1 MRALALAVFVAVVL
15 AAFLWFRHD
24 ASSSS
29 SAVVARALDGDTIVL
44 TGGEHVRLVQIDAP
58 EKGSECYGEAASA
71 LTRRLLP
78 PGTRVR
84 IEPDPSLD
92 RADRYGRELAYV
104 WRGDENVNLAL
115 VREGAAGV
123 WFFDGKRGRYA
134 NALLQAAEQ
143 ARADDRGLWGTCP
156 LARFDPTDSLA
167 SGPPRRSPLLLA
179 GRAAG

>member
-1 MRALALAVFVAVVL
+1 LRALALAVLVAVVL
-15 AAFLWFRHD
+15 AAFFWFRHD

-29 SAVVARALDGDTIVL
+29 SAVVARVLDGDTIVL
-44 TGGEHVRLVQIDAP
+44 TSGEHVRLVQIDSP
-58 EKGSECYGEAASA
+58 EKGDECYGEAASA

-104 WRGDENVNLAL
+104 WTGDENVNLTL

-123 WFFDGKRGRYA
+123 WFFDGRRGRYA
-134 NALLQAAEQ
+134 NALLQAAER
-143 ARADDRGLWGTCP
+143 ARVDHRGLWGTCP
-156 LARFDPTDSLA
+156 VARFDPLASLA
-167 SGPPRRSPLLLA
+167 SGLP
-179 GRAAG
+179 

>member
-1 MRALALAVFVAVVL
+1 VRVLALAVLVAVAL
-15 AAFLWFRHD
+15 AAFLWFRHE

-29 SAVVARALDGDTIVL
+29 SAVVARVLDGDTIVL
-44 TGGEHVRLVQIDAP
+44 TSGEHVRLVQIDSP

-92 RADRYGRELAYV
+92 RVDRYGRQLAYV
-104 WRGDENVNLAL
+104 WTGDEDVNLRL

-134 NALLQAAEQ
+134 NALLQAAER
-143 ARADDRGLWGTCP
+143 ARADRKGLWRTCP
-156 LARFDPTDSLA
+156 LARVDATASLA
-167 SGPPRRSPLLLA
+167 SGLP
-179 GRAAG
+179 